1 MRSAAF
7 GARYPDFIDYLLEK
21 DETRI
26 SLGGRDE
33 LIALLW
39 LLSSMW
45 WFQLAT
51 DGAAGVD
58 CCVSCDEGF
67 SQRGLSLLAYREEP
81 NIDAWE
87 RSVREYFQ
95 CMPKPDTVVVP
106 LTPFE
111 VALDRMAL
119 RHQGYPTRV
128 RGLSPSKRR
137 RVLER
142 ADRCVQLGTEQLCR
156 RGVVVIRLEN
166 GGSRGDLRRS
176 VDALSPS
183 IARTG
188 RPVSHRAGSD
198 RFEPRVVMFDAA
210 YPPPFRGG
218 KEKQAHLLSCA
229 LRDLAISVRVLTL
242 KLDAGQPR
250 ELDGIEVTRL
260 SRRHP
265 PLCSY
270 LQTPGSMEGRQQYLP
285 CSHAEPNWH
294 LCGTRREVVGL
305 QGGLQDSQPRPD
317 EEPW

>member
-1 MRSAAF
+1 MPGAGKTTALQLMLRMLRSRGVTVESLEQGALRALLRRRGIVASAWLARHLPSSVRSAALRLLSGNAFDQSCAFVAF
-7 GARYPDFIDYLLEK
+7 GARHPDFIDYLLEK

-33 LIALLW
+33 LVALLW

-67 SQRGLSLLAYREEP
+67 SQRGLSLLAYREER
-81 NIDAWE
+81 NSDAWE

-142 ADRCVQLGTEQLCR
+142 ADRCVELGIDQLCR

-166 GGSRGDLRRS
+166 GGTREDLRRS
-176 VDALSPS
+176 VDALSPL
-183 IARTG
+183 IAGT
-188 RPVSHRAGSD
+188 
-198 RFEPRVVMFDAA
+198 AA
-210 YPPPFRGG
+210 P
-218 KEKQAHLLSCA
+218 
-229 LRDLAISVRVLTL
+229 
-242 KLDAGQPR
+242 
-250 ELDGIEVTRL
+250 
-260 SRRHP
+260 
-265 PLCSY
+265 
-270 LQTPGSMEGRQQYLP
+270 
-285 CSHAEPNWH
+285 
-294 LCGTRREVVGL
+294 
-305 QGGLQDSQPRPD
+305 
-317 EEPW
+317 